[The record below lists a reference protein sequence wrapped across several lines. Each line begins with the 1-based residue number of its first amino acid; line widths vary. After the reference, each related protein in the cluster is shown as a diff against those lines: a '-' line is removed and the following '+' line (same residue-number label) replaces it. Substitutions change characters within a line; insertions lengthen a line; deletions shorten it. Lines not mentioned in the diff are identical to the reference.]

1 MGQGL
6 RFAGLVRRGARYARC
21 DMEERLEREGEEEG
35 LPRGREDGGETQ
47 RGAAQRGRQARTA
60 ATAALRVRRC
70 SGAVRR
76 NGEIEARNWAGCAGF
91 SADFGASWVVVVLGF
106 RAASSGRRTV
116 RNGLLTRG
124 PWLAAASAGA
134 PRALGAVALGWG
146 ARQARWAA
154 EARWLGRAACRRV
167 RAREGAER
175 GAGWRGSWAAAAL
188 GARAGPPARSWAAA
202 VERGGGRVGCP
213 KWAREGGWATFP
225 FSFFFLFSFC
235 FLFISV

>member
-1 MGQGL
+1 
-6 RFAGLVRRGARYARC
+6 
-21 DMEERLEREGEEEG
+21 MEERLEGAGEGEG

-116 RNGLLTRG
+116 RNGLLTRR

-154 EARWLGRAACRRV
+154 EARWLGRAACRRARAGGS
-167 RAREGAER
+167 RARRWA
-175 GAGWRGSWAAAAL
+175 GAGAGPPRRWARELGHRRG
-188 GARAGPPARSWAAA
+188 AGPPARAGDRHAGPTDQRPRAQLGWERWWA
-202 VERGGGRVGCP
+202 EQG
-213 KWAREGGWATFP
+213 EGGKSGLRIGRMGRKLLFLF
-225 FSFFFLFSFC
+225 FSFSYS

>member
-1 MGQGL
+1 MGQGASPRWPSAQRRSL
-6 RFAGLVRRGARYARC
+6 RVLRHGGTT
-21 DMEERLEREGEEEG
+21 GG
-35 LPRGREDGGETQ
+35 GRGRGGLTSGTGGRWRGGETQ
-47 RGAAQRGRQARTA
+47 RGAAQRVRQARTA
-60 ATAALRVRRC
+60 ATAAFRVRRC

-124 PWLAAASAGA
+124 PWLAAVSAGA

-154 EARWLGRAACRRV
+154 EARWLGRAACRRARAGGS
-167 RAREGAER
+167 RARRWA
-175 GAGWRGSWAAAAL
+175 GAG
-188 GARAGPPARSWAAA
+188 AGPPARSWAAVA
-202 VERGGGRVGCP
+202 LALGALPSSARAGPTRGP
-213 KWAREGGWATFP
+213 H
-225 FSFFFLFSFC
+225 
-235 FLFISV
+235 